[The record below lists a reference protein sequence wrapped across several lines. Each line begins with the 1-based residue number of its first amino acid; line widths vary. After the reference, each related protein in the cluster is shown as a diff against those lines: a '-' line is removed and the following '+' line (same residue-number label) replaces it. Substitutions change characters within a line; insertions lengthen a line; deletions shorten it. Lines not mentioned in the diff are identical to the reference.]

1 MARYEQFTLGQLRMP
16 SAATAAGGS
25 RVSLSLT
32 PASVAS
38 ATIASQNLTVPG
50 VEVGDIIVA
59 VQTPITNAT
68 GIVDCSCATAGT
80 VAVRFI
86 NPTAGALTPTS
97 GTYTFLVIKA

>member
-1 MARYEQFTLGQLRMP
+1 MARYEQFTLGQLRMA

-32 PASVAS
+32 PAAVGA

-50 VEVGDIIVA
+50 VEVGDIIIA

-80 VAVRFI
+80 VAARFI
-86 NPTAGALTPTS
+86 NPTAGSLTPTS
-97 GTYTFLVIKA
+97 GTYTFLVIKG